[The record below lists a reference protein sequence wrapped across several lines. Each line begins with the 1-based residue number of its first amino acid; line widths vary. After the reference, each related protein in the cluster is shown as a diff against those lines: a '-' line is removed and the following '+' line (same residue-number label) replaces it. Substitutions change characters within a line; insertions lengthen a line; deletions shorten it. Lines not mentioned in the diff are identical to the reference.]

1 MIIVNNN
8 SGQLCNKLILFAHA
22 YATAIDTHQKVY
34 HLYWFYSRHLFR
46 ESCRTDIGFFPGRLG
61 IFYRYY
67 DKYVTSKRSQR
78 YDYAARMEMQSRIRG
93 QILAKG
99 VHRLYVIDAWEYR
112 DYDALFRHRDIIVS
126 VFRPTAETEDAV
138 ERFWDSLPRE
148 DNTVIVGIHMRRGDY
163 RVWNDGVFYYSDDV
177 YQNWMED
184 LAKSTTRNVHF
195 LLCSNEEFDLA
206 NFKSEAYTVSKAPGT
221 QLGDLYSLA
230 KCDYIMGPPS
240 TYSWWAAFYGNRKY
254 LTLYSSDMRVSMEN
268 FQDIRGEEFIPPVI
282 QKMGDHRQALGGRQS
297 TLERGSL
304 F

>member
-126 VFRPTAETEDAV
+126 VFRPTAEIEDAV

-163 RVWNDGVFYYSDDV
+163 RVWMGYSIILTMCTKTGWKIWQRV
-177 YQNWMED
+177 QHEMFISYCAPM
-184 LAKSTTRNVHF
+184 RN
-195 LLCSNEEFDLA
+195 
-206 NFKSEAYTVSKAPGT
+206 
-221 QLGDLYSLA
+221 
-230 KCDYIMGPPS
+230 
-240 TYSWWAAFYGNRKY
+240 
-254 LTLYSSDMRVSMEN
+254 
-268 FQDIRGEEFIPPVI
+268 
-282 QKMGDHRQALGGRQS
+282 S
-297 TLERGSL
+297 TLPTSRVKLIRSL
-304 F
+304 KRPEPS